1 MYEQHF
7 GLRRKPFSSH
17 PEPDML
23 FWSDGHKMARTM
35 LAYGLTSGFGTVVIT
50 GEIGAGK
57 TTLLQDLARRHR
69 DQNRYGALTGDIGYE
84 NDVANWL
91 LYGFGIESK
100 ATSASQSL
108 LQLDKFLAQNR
119 NQGRKAVLFIDEA
132 QLIEPK
138 LLERVRVMA
147 ERQSGGQPVMQLV
160 LFGQPELGSIL
171 NMPQLAQFRQR
182 VVAHY
187 HLRGF
192 NRAESGDYIGSR
204 VTAAGAQPE
213 LFSVEAIDRIHDAAK
228 GIPRQ
233 INILADTSLVYAFAA
248 DESVISEATVQRVLK
263 DREQHGILKTDQP
276 ANFQ

>member
-1 MYEQHF
+1 MYEKHF
-7 GLRRKPFSSH
+7 GLTRKPFASH

-35 LAYGLTSGFGTVVIT
+35 LAYGLSSGYGTIVIT
-50 GEIGAGK
+50 GEIGSGK

-69 DQNRYGALTGDIGYE
+69 DQHRYGALTGDIGYDGE
-84 NDVANWL
+84 VAAWL
-91 LYGFGIESK
+91 LYAFGIETKSN
-100 ATSASQSL
+100 APSQSL
-108 LQLDKFLAQNR
+108 LQLDKFLASAR
-119 NQGRKAVLFIDEA
+119 SSGRKAVLFIDEA

-138 LLERVRVMA
+138 LLERVRVLA
-147 ERQSGGQPVMQLV
+147 ERQSAGEPVVQLV

-192 NRAESGDYIGSR
+192 NRTESEDYVVSR
-204 VTAAGAQPE
+204 LVAAGGKPN
-213 LFSVEAIDRIHDAAK
+213 LFTTEAIDSLHIGAN

-233 INILADTSLVYAFAA
+233 INILADTALVYAFAA
-248 DESVISEATVQRVLK
+248 DAEYVDKATVDRVLR
-263 DREQHGILKTDQP
+263 DREEHGILKADEPT
-276 ANFQ
+276 ATI

>member
-1 MYEQHF
+1 MYEKHF
-7 GLRRKPFSSH
+7 GLRRKPFASH

-100 ATSASQSL
+100 ATTASQSL
-108 LQLDKFLAQNR
+108 LQLDKFLASNR
-119 NQGRKAVLFIDEA
+119 NNGRKAVLFIDEA
-132 QLIEPK
+132 QLIEPR

-192 NRAESGDYIGSR
+192 NRAEAGDYISSR
-204 VTAAGAQPE
+204 IAAAGGSPD
-213 LFSVEAIDRIHDAAK
+213 LFSVDAVDRIQDAAN

-233 INILADTSLVYAFAA
+233 INILADTGLVYAFAA
-248 DESVISEATVQRVLK
+248 DETGVSEATIQRVLK

-276 ANFQ
+276 SAF